1 MEIKVKKILK
11 CTTLV
16 VMFNTYEMHQE
27 EMNILNHLKKRDK
40 EFESL
45 AEVVYCY
52 SEGMELKK
60 ERILFYKRNELK
72 KICYSVEYVRDTKEL
87 ILYYPY
93 ESNYYTRYNSDR
105 GVFKKYKV
113 YEIALV
119 LNQIKKF
126 EREGI
131 CE

>member
-1 MEIKVKKILK
+1 MRTENFLGCI
-11 CTTLV
+11 TTS
-16 VMFNTYEMHQE
+16 VMFYEYKMHQE
-27 EMNILNHLKKRDK
+27 EIDILNYLKKRDK
-40 EFESL
+40 EFKSL
-45 AEVVYCY
+45 KEFVYIF
-52 SEGMELKK
+52 SGKIELKT
-60 ERILFYKRNELK
+60 ERILFYKRDEVK
-72 KICYSVEYVRDTKEL
+72 KICYSIEYKKDSKEL

-93 ESNYYTRYNSDR
+93 ESDRCTRYNSDR

>member
-1 MEIKVKKILK
+1 MEIKAKKILK

-60 ERILFYKRNELK
+60 ERILFYKGVPSGKRGFPTLRKLK
-72 KICYSVEYVRDTKEL
+72 
-87 ILYYPY
+87 
-93 ESNYYTRYNSDR
+93 N
-105 GVFKKYKV
+105 
-113 YEIALV
+113 
-119 LNQIKKF
+119 
-126 EREGI
+126 
-131 CE
+131 